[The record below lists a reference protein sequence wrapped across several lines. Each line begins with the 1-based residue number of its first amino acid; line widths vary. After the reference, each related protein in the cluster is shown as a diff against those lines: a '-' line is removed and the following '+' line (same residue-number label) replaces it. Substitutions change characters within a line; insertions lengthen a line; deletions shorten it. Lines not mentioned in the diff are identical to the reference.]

1 MVRLAPVSSAVIL
14 AVFLWGAGAHAQP
27 GETVG
32 EQLFREGRELLG
44 AGKVEEACARFQ
56 QSYEL
61 EHALGSLLNLAN
73 CEEQRKRFKVALDR
87 WREAAKNADTQKNRL
102 YALGRSTELEEK
114 MPKILIRIGAGAPN
128 ADVKLDGKA
137 ASLGEK
143 IAVDPG
149 KHVIE
154 ATDPRR
160 AGKPFTE
167 RREVEVKEGESI
179 EVDLFRGTDAP
190 PVAGGD
196 SMDWSLP
203 GWISLGIGGAGA
215 VVFAATSG
223 VIYQQCH
230 GEVGGKSFVC
240 QEEDGSP
247 ADKPTGL
254 LVTNLVS
261 AIVGGVGAGLGATFL
276 IVEAVDSDGPTVE
289 AFVAPSYLGVRGNF

>member
-1 MVRLAPVSSAVIL
+1 MVRLATVSSAVML
-14 AVFLWGAGAHAQP
+14 SVLLWGAPARAQT

-32 EQLFREGRELLG
+32 EQLFREGRELLT
-44 AGKVEEACARFQ
+44 AGKVDEACAKFE

-61 EHALGSLLNLAN
+61 ERALGSLLNLAN

-102 YALGRSTELEEK
+102 YALGRATELEEK
-114 MPKILIRIGAGAPN
+114 MPKILIRVGAGAPN
-128 ADVKLDGKA
+128 ADVKLDGVKA
-137 ASLGEK
+137 ALGEK

-154 ATDPRR
+154 GTDARGGP
-160 AGKPFTE
+160 KPFTE
-167 RREVEVKEGESI
+167 RREIELKEGEAV
-179 EVDLFRGTDAP
+179 EVDLFRGSGAP
-190 PVAGGD
+190 PPPAGD
-196 SMDWSLP
+196 AIDWSLP

-240 QEEDGSP
+240 QEDDGSP
-247 ADKPTGL
+247 AEKPTGL
-254 LVTNLVS
+254 LVANLVS
-261 AIVGGVGAGLGATFL
+261 AIVGGVGVGLGATFL
-276 IVEAVDSDGPTVE
+276 IVEAVDSDAPTVE
-289 AFVAPSYLGVRGNF
+289 AFVGPSHLGVRGTF